1 MLTNATTWVNLEN
14 ESMKFISKGCT
25 NVKCPEQANPQRQ
38 KVLPS
43 AGRWE
48 MTVNVY
54 RVSFWSHENVLEL
67 SSGAHFYFVNIV
79 KITEEYPL
87 RW

>member
-1 MLTNATTWVNLEN
+1 M
-14 ESMKFISKGCT
+14 
-25 NVKCPEQANPQRQ
+25 NVKCPKWANPQRR

-54 RVSFWSHENVLEL
+54 RVSFWSCENVLEL
-67 SSGAHFYFVNIV
+67 SSGDHLYFVNIV
-79 KITEEYPL
+79 KIEEYPL

>member
-1 MLTNATTWVNLEN
+1 M
-14 ESMKFISKGCT
+14 
-25 NVKCPEQANPQRQ
+25 
-38 KVLPS
+38 PS

-67 SSGAHFYFVNIV
+67 SSGDHFYFVNIV

>member
-1 MLTNATTWVNLEN
+1 M
-14 ESMKFISKGCT
+14 
-25 NVKCPEQANPQRQ
+25 
-38 KVLPS
+38 PS

-54 RVSFWSHENVLEL
+54 RVSFWSCENVLEL
-67 SSGAHFYFVNIV
+67 SSGDHLYFVNIV
-79 KITEEYPL
+79 KIEEYPL